1 MIITSGIN
9 IISDLITVNDN
20 DEYCKTISLI
30 ELHNRVN
37 EAIAKYGC
45 YSKLC
50 VDPTSTN
57 TKEMMIVTPYQSMYE
72 TEENTNSVT
81 TVNSNET

>member
-37 EAIAKYGC
+37 EAIANNG
-45 YSKLC
+45 S
-50 VDPTSTN
+50 
-57 TKEMMIVTPYQSMYE
+57 
-72 TEENTNSVT
+72 
-81 TVNSNET
+81 